1 MLLSLFLYLLLF
13 LPDFPSQ
20 RPLQSDLKSNLLSNG
35 RYVIFFS
42 ISYLPPLQRPHSGRR
57 PHTRACSHCAARH
70 AHLTPSRTA
79 TGTGGRELLRVRAAP
94 LRATA
99 MGASSAARK
108 PLPAAAREISH
119 GRAHAP
125 RRPAPPFLQ
134 PPTVPSTVP
143 STRLPTLSP
152 AQGRR
157 RLRSSSPRASLLN
170 SSP

>member
-1 MLLSLFLYLLLF
+1 VLLSLFLYLLLF

-108 PLPAAAREISH
+108 PLPAAARNILD
-119 GRAHAP
+119 GRARACCTP
-125 RRPAPPFLQ
+125 TCSTLPPARGPINN
-134 PPTVPSTVP
+134 S
-143 STRLPTLSP
+143 S
-152 AQGRR
+152 
-157 RLRSSSPRASLLN
+157 RSSSPRASPLN
-170 SSP
+170 SSLPCLI